1 MRSQI
6 DLLRQTILDLRQ
18 TEAQEVV
25 SLRGKID
32 ILEASLSEM
41 SSRPGEQDIRPD
53 DAKVTMENIVTHFKS
68 LPVHSYKGDT
78 EWLYHYV
85 ETRVSGFQYYKSAFS
100 CLCSGLG

>member
-32 ILEASLSEM
+32 SLEASLSGM
-41 SSRPGEQDIRPD
+41 GSGQGGQDIRPD
-53 DAKVTMENIVTHFKS
+53 DDAKVC
-68 LPVHSYKGDT
+68 G
-78 EWLYHYV
+78 
-85 ETRVSGFQYYKSAFS
+85 YYYYYYY
-100 CLCSGLG
+100 